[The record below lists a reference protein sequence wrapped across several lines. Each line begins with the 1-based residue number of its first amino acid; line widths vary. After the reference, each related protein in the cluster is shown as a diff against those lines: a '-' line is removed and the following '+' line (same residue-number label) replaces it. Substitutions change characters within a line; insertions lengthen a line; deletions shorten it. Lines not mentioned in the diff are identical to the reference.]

1 MRLLP
6 YGDRALLAELDPAT
20 VLPALDALRGLPG
33 VDELVPGARTLL
45 IRFDPGRF
53 EATLTGGVLTDLL
66 ADLVPAPAGSGAG
79 EPISIPV
86 RYDGPD
92 LDLIA
97 DEAGCSVAA
106 VVQRHTE
113 RVYSVAFCGFAPGF
127 AYLTGL
133 DETLWQPRLA
143 EPRTAVP
150 AGSVGIAGEFTGVY
164 PRSSPGGWRLL
175 GRTDAQLWDLDRT
188 PPALLTP
195 GARVRFVP

>member
-45 IRFDPGRF
+45 IRLDPARFDR
-53 EATLTGGVLTDLL
+53 TLAAGLL
-66 ADLVPAPAGSGAG
+66 AGLVPAPPGSGTG
-79 EPISIPV
+79 EPIPLPV

-92 LDLIA
+92 LELIA
-97 DEAGCSVAA
+97 DEAGCSIPA
-106 VVQRHTE
+106 VIQRHAE
-113 RVYSVAFCGFAPGF
+113 RIYSVAFCGFAPGF

-143 EPRTAVP
+143 EPRAAVP
-150 AGSVGIAGEFTGVY
+150 AGSVGIAGQFTGVY

-175 GRTDAQLWDLDRT
+175 GRTDAQLWDLGRT

>member
-33 VDELVPGARTLL
+33 VDELVPGARTVL
-45 IRFDPGRF
+45 IRLDPARFDR
-53 EATLTGGVLTDLL
+53 ALAADVLDG
-66 ADLVPAPAGSGAG
+66 LVPAPAGSGSS
-79 EPISIPV
+79 EPITIPV

-97 DEAGCSVAA
+97 DEAGCSVTA
-106 VVQRHTE
+106 VIQRHTE
-113 RVYSVAFCGFAPGF
+113 GVYSVAFCGFAPGF

-175 GRTDAQLWDLDRT
+175 GRTDVQLWDLGRT

>member
-1 MRLLP
+1 MRLLS

-20 VLPALDALRGLPG
+20 VLPALAALRGLPG
-33 VDELVPGARTLL
+33 VEELVPGARTLL
-45 IRFDPGRF
+45 IRLDPARFDRTL
-53 EATLTGGVLTDLL
+53 ATGLL
-66 ADLVPAPAGSGAG
+66 SELVPAPAGSGTG

-92 LDLIA
+92 LELVA
-97 DEAGCSVAA
+97 DAAGCSVTA

-143 EPRTAVP
+143 EPRFAVP

-175 GRTDAQLWDLDRT
+175 GRTDAQLWDLGRT